1 MPHIIASVGELL
13 VEFVCETK
21 GGHHLQP
28 ARYLGPF
35 PSGAPGIFIDQVARM
50 GAGAVFAGAVGEDA
64 FGRVI
69 RDRLVADGVDDRLIR
84 TIQGEVTGS
93 AFVSYNDDGSREFV
107 FNIARSAAAHFPDG
121 AEAAATML
129 AAGVGL
135 VHVSGSALGE
145 PSLRTRI
152 ADLVT
157 RLLDQGVALSLDPN
171 VRREEMRDAGYL
183 AVLHDLVAR
192 AALILPSDDDADLLW
207 PGEAFASYGPRL
219 IRGGAQAVVLKRGAQ
234 GCIGMGSDLQAI
246 DLAGH
251 RVEVVDPTGAGDCFC
266 ATFVA
271 LHAMGMPLDQAL
283 VRANAA
289 GALAVQS
296 LGPMEG
302 NSTQAA
308 IDAFLEGRA

>member
-1 MPHIIASVGELL
+1 MRRVVVAAALAGCAH
-13 VEFVCETK
+13 
-21 GGHHLQP
+21 
-28 ARYLGPF
+28 
-35 PSGAPGIFIDQVARM
+35 APP
-50 GAGAVFAGAVGEDA
+50 
-64 FGRVI
+64 GRVMPGPTLTVE
-69 RDRLVADGVDDRLIR
+69 RPVAGSLQHAAEAEVRGTVHTSDGRGWVWVDGTRAVVAGERWVAHRVPLREGAIEL
-84 TIQGEVTGS
+84 GVEVTD
-93 AFVSYNDDGSREFV
+93 F
-107 FNIARSAAAHFPDG
+107 
-121 AEAAATML
+121 
-129 AAGVGL
+129 
-135 VHVSGSALGE
+135 
-145 PSLRTRI
+145 
-152 ADLVT
+152 
-157 RLLDQGVALSLDPN
+157 
-171 VRREEMRDAGYL
+171 
-183 AVLHDLVAR
+183 
-192 AALILPSDDDADLLW
+192 DLLW

-234 GCIGMGSDLQAI
+234 GCIGIGTDLAVI

-289 GALAVQS
+289 GALAVQR